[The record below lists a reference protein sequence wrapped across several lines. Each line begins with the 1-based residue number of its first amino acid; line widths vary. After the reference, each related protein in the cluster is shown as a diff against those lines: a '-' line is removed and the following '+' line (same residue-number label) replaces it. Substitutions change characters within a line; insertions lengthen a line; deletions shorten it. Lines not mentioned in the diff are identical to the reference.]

1 MEVSRIAARDIA
13 FDITAV
19 DVRHGGIRIAWNQ
32 IRHGTEQVVHG
43 QQSALDEVVQHAG
56 IIGVA
61 KCVSEATGG
70 GEAHEATRDAIG
82 CAGIG
87 RDRLEVCHMAFA
99 GLGAVGLTV
108 ETARSVIG
116 GLVVLVLAGRLDRES
131 VGDAVH
137 VRCSDCNRRILGN
150 R

>member
-19 DVRHGGIRIAWNQ
+19 DVRHGGIRITWNQ

-61 KCVSEATGG
+61 KCVGEAAGG
-70 GEAHEATRDAIG
+70 GEAHETTRDAIG

-87 RDRLEVCHMAFA
+87 RDRLEVRHMAFA

-131 VGDAVH
+131 ARDAVH

>member
-1 MEVSRIAARDIA
+1 MEVSRIAARDIT
-13 FDITAV
+13 FDVTAV

-43 QQSALDEVVQHAG
+43 QQSALDEVVQYAG
-56 IIGVA
+56 IFCVA
-61 KCVSEATGG
+61 KCVGEAAGG
-70 GEAHEATRDAIG
+70 GEAHETACHTIG
-82 CAGIG
+82 RAGIG
-87 RDRLEVCHMAFA
+87 CDRFEVRHMAFA

-116 GLVVLVLAGRLDRES
+116 GLVVLVLAGCRNRES
-131 VGDAVH
+131 ARDAVH
-137 VRCSDCNRRILGN
+137 VRRSDCNRRILGN